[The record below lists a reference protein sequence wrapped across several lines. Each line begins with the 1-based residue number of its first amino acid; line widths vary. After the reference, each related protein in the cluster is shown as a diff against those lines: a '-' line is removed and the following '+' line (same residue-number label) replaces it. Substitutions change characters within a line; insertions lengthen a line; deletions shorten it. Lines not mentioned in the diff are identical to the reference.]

1 MSKNIVS
8 IMIGIVGKADV
19 LTGSAASERVSPW
32 ETHQPCHAM
41 AIVRP
46 STTEQVAA
54 IMQACHEN
62 DQSVVPYGGLTNL
75 VQGCTTTPNDIALS
89 FEKMN
94 TIEEID
100 TTAHTMTVQA
110 GVTMRAAQEKADAEN
125 LFFPVDI
132 GARDI
137 DRACCRTVFD
147 ALDEHIDCD
156 GLASDHVNAELA
168 CGATLGSHECASCGR
183 SMISDV
189 SGSELS
195 LNPL

>member
-75 VQGCTTTPNDIALS
+75 VQGCKTTPNDIALS

-94 TIEEID
+94 TI
-100 TTAHTMTVQA
+100 
-110 GVTMRAAQEKADAEN
+110 
-125 LFFPVDI
+125 
-132 GARDI
+132 
-137 DRACCRTVFD
+137 
-147 ALDEHIDCD
+147 
-156 GLASDHVNAELA
+156 
-168 CGATLGSHECASCGR
+168 
-183 SMISDV
+183 
-189 SGSELS
+189 
-195 LNPL
+195 